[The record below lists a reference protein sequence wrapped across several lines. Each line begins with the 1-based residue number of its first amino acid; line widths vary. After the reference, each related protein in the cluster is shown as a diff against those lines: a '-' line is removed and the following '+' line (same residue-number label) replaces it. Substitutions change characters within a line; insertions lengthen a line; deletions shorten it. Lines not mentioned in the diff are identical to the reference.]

1 MQFGCFADWLLP
13 IMRRSLAFVV
23 SFLLVTLP
31 MLAQTADPAAAHEPL
46 VIELTPLG
54 DAGDGVVFRTVFR
67 YSLPSE
73 VPDGGGAVI
82 QGSFLQDGKSVKN
95 FRLILRPDE
104 RSRTEIIERLPQGNI
119 AVEARLFIPL
129 DDLSPLILARGQST
143 ATITPTGTNYEP
155 AAEDGAAG
163 IVAEGLVGELEGS
176 VRILPPRRD
185 LAMNLFRV
193 DVEASA
199 PVSRVEFWVDG
210 KRILA
215 RNTSPF
221 RAELDLGVL
230 PHRVEVKAIG
240 FDRTGRYLDADVWL
254 VSERENRVE
263 LKLTRTVAK
272 GVSHFK
278 ANLQN
283 RHGID
288 VGPIEL
294 FADDRKLATWHKP
307 PYSFSI
313 PDSALDGTQFV
324 RATTMTSTGDELTDL
339 IFLDGSRML
348 EHVDVQ
354 VVELPVLVT
363 DASGRVVTDLK
374 ADDFEVIDSGRRQ
387 KVAGFSFAGDTNLTV
402 GVIVDH
408 SGSMKP
414 QIDDA
419 RQAALGFF
427 NSILRPGDRAFFGGF
442 AWEATSISPLVAD
455 IASLQRQVASMPDAS
470 GGTALYDA
478 IVTSLYRFR
487 GVEGRKAL
495 IVVSDGEDTVSRVAY
510 NDMLTYLRASRVPV
524 YFIGIG
530 MSGIGAGSRLRTL
543 AAETG
548 GVAHFVRNADQL
560 EPIYRALEAE
570 LRSQYLISY
579 YPDGTEKGYRTVEVR
594 LPDKKLK
601 VRTARGYI
609 P

>member
-1 MQFGCFADWLLP
+1 
-13 IMRRSLAFVV
+13 MRRSLALLV
-23 SFLLVTLP
+23 SFLFVTIP
-31 MLAQTADPAAAHEPL
+31 MLAQPASPEAVHEPL
-46 VIELTPLG
+46 VIEVTPLG
-54 DAGDGVVFRTVFR
+54 DAGDGVVCRTIFRFA
-67 YSLPSE
+67 LPPE
-73 VPDGGGAVI
+73 VPEGGGAII
-82 QGSFLQDGKSVKN
+82 QGSFLQEGKSVKN
-95 FRLILRPDE
+95 FRLVLRPEE
-104 RSRTEIIERLPQGNI
+104 RSRTEIIERLPPGVI
-119 AVEARLFIPL
+119 TVEARLFLPL
-129 DDLSPLILARGQST
+129 DDLSPLILARAETTST
-143 ATITPTGTNYEP
+143 IAPTGTAYEP

-163 IVAEGLVGELEGS
+163 ILAEGLVGELEGS

-193 DVEASA
+193 DVETDAA
-199 PVSRVEFWVDG
+199 VSRVEFWVDG

-215 RNTSPF
+215 RNTPPF

-240 FDRTGRYLDADVWL
+240 YDRSGRYLDADIWL

-283 RHGID
+283 RHGIE

-294 FADDRKLATWHKP
+294 FAGDRKIATWQKP

-313 PDSALDGTQFV
+313 RDEALEGIQFV
-324 RATTMTSTGDELTDL
+324 RASAMTSTGEELTDL
-339 IFLDGSRML
+339 IFLDGTRMV
-348 EHVDVQ
+348 ENVEVQ

-363 DASGRVVTDLK
+363 DATGRVVTDLK
-374 ADDFEVIDSGRRQ
+374 AGDFEVFDNGRRQ
-387 KVAGFSFAGDTNLTV
+387 KVASFSFAGDTSLTV

-427 NSILRPGDRAFFGGF
+427 NSILRQGDRAFFGGF

-455 IASLQRQVASMPDAS
+455 LASLNRQVASMPDAT

-495 IVVSDGEDTVSRVAY
+495 IVVSDGEDTVSRVGY

-530 MSGIGAGSRLRTL
+530 MSGVGAGSRLRTL

-548 GVAHFVRNADQL
+548 GVAHFVRRADQL

-579 YPDGTEKGYRTVEVR
+579 YPDGDEKGYRTVEVR
-594 LPDKKLK
+594 VPDRKLK